1 MKKIL
6 TLLALMLTF
15 TTINAIPSDTI
26 YNDVK
31 TLLKDDLKG
40 VVAYTADKGEQGVKY
55 LFNKADTVLN
65 TAYST
70 ITKGSIHT
78 YQILKTQQL
87 VKSFHHLFY
96 FLLGIAMTFVLFY
109 RVKVYLKENSTEAS
123 GFVLVITC
131 ILYVVLT
138 IFNAFNFNEMLT
150 GFINPEY
157 GAIKE
162 ILELFKKIKQ

>member
-6 TLLALMLTF
+6 TLLAFMLTF
-15 TTINAIPSDTI
+15 TTISAIPSDTI
-26 YNDVK
+26 YKDVK

-40 VVAYTADKGEQGVKY
+40 IVAYTADKGEQGVKY

-96 FLLGIAMTFVLFY
+96 FLLGIAMTFLIFY
-109 RVKVYLKENSTEAS
+109 RTKIYLKENSTEES
-123 GFVLVITC
+123 GWILIITVIG
-131 ILYVVLT
+131 YVALT
-138 IFNAFNFNEMLT
+138 VFNAFNFNEMLT

-157 GAIKE
+157 GALKE
-162 ILELFKKIKQ
+162 ILELFKQIKQ

>member
-6 TLLALMLTF
+6 TLLAFMLTF

-26 YNDVK
+26 YKDVK
-31 TLLKDDLKG
+31 TILKDDLKG

-55 LFNKADTVLN
+55 LFNKADTILN
-65 TAYST
+65 TAYSS

-96 FLLGIAMTFVLFY
+96 FLLGIIMTFVLFY
-109 RVKVYLKENSTEAS
+109 RIKAWIKDSNDEN
-123 GFVLVITC
+123 GIILFITTVSY
-131 ILYVVLT
+131 IVLT
-138 IFNAFNFNEMLT
+138 VFNTLNFNEMLT

-157 GAIKE
+157 GALKE
-162 ILELFKKIKQ
+162 ILELFKQIKQ